1 MSQTETRPFAAWCEG
16 VVRLYWSPT
25 GEVHALKGVD
35 AAFPAGAVTAV
46 VGPSGSGKSSLL
58 RILGGLDQPT
68 AGTVRVGDVDLTGL
82 SVRRLRA
89 LRRRRIGYVFQRP
102 SHNLIP
108 YLTAIEHVDHAA
120 ALRGAPGEGSERRY
134 GAHARRADRG
144 ESRALLARL
153 GLESRAHARPNEL
166 SGGEQQ
172 RLALA
177 QAVVGAPDL
186 VLADEPTAEL
196 DTASGAALLELVR
209 EVASSGT
216 AVVLTTHDLAA
227 QEVADQTLWLH
238 HGALQA
244 ERVGSR
250 ALTVIDGIGRLQLP
264 PEAVGLFPDRRAV
277 VTVVDGELRIT
288 PP

>member
-68 AGTVRVGDVDLTGL
+68 AGTVRVGDVELTDL
-82 SVRRLRA
+82 SVRQLRA

-108 YLTAIEHVDHAA
+108 YLTVTEHVDHAA
-120 ALRGAPGEGSERRY
+120 AL
-134 GAHARRADRG
+134 RRADRG
-144 ESRALLARL
+144 ESRALLDRL
-153 GLESRAHARPNEL
+153 GLGPRGRARPSEL

-177 QAVVGAPDL
+177 QAVVGSPDL

-196 DTASGAALLELVR
+196 DTSSGAALLELVR
-209 EVASSGT
+209 EVATRGT
-216 AVVLTTHDLAA
+216 AVVLTTHDHAA

-244 ERVGSR
+244 ERIGGR

-264 PEAVGLFPDRRAV
+264 AEAVGLFPDRRAV
-277 VTVVDGELRIT
+277 VTVTDGELRIS